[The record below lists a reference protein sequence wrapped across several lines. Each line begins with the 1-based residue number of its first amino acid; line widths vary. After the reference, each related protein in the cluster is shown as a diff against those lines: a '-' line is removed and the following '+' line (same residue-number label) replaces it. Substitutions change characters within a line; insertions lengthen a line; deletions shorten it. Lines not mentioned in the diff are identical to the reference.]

1 MIKEFLIKK
10 MIKSKMPGVSDEQID
25 QVINLVQKNP
35 ALFQKI
41 AEEAQAKIKAG
52 MGQEQAMMAVM
63 QAHAAELKALNG

>member
-25 QVINLVQKNP
+25 QVITLVQKNP

-41 AEEAQAKIKAG
+41 AEEAQAKMKIG

-63 QAHAAELKALNG
+63 QTHQAELKQLAK

>member
-25 QVINLVQKNP
+25 QVITLVQKNP

-41 AEEAQAKIKAG
+41 AEEAQVKMKAG

-63 QAHAAELKALNG
+63 QAHQEELKQLAK